1 MSAGLHDTSRAFH
14 QRFHRPAGRPA
25 SEGGRPGRTR
35 PRAPLVDREAV
46 TVAAGL
52 VGPLVLAGVLAPFR
66 ATLPATDAALC
77 LVLVV
82 VAVAAGGKRLGGYL
96 AAVSA
101 AAWFD
106 FFFTRP
112 YNQFDISGRDNI
124 ETTVLLLAIGVAIT
138 EIAVWGRRQHLT
150 SSNRAGYIEGLRT
163 AAQVV
168 ATGTSAATVTDVV
181 RLQLT
186 AVLSLRACLFQ
197 PGVAGIGGPARLEQ
211 DGRVSMARQA
221 WDADRDGLPPSI
233 ATELLAEAGG
243 LLQGRFLMTPLP
255 GARPTLEQRL
265 VAVALA
271 DQAGA
276 ALASARNQR

>member
-1 MSAGLHDTSRAFH
+1 MSV
-14 QRFHRPAGRPA
+14 P
-25 SEGGRPGRTR
+25 
-35 PRAPLVDREAV
+35 VIDRGAV
-46 TVAAGL
+46 TVAGGL
-52 VGPLVLAGVLAPFR
+52 VGPLILAAVLAPFR
-66 ATLPATDAALC
+66 ATLPAVDAALC

-82 VAVAAGGKRLGGYL
+82 VAVAAGGSRPGGYF

-112 YNQFDISGRDNI
+112 YETFDISGRDNI
-124 ETTVLLLAIGVAIT
+124 ETTILLLAIGVAIT
-138 EIAVWGRRQHLT
+138 EIAVWGRREHLT
-150 SSNRAGYIEGLRT
+150 SSKRAGYVEGLRA

-168 ATGTSAATVTDVV
+168 ATGTSTATVADVV
-181 RLQLT
+181 CLQLT
-186 AVLSLRACLFQ
+186 AVLSLRECLFQ
-197 PGVAGIGGPARLEQ
+197 PGMAGIGAPARLEQ
-211 DGRVSMARQA
+211 DGRVTLARRG

-233 ATELLAEAGG
+233 NTELLAEAGG

-276 ALASARNQR
+276 ALASARNLR